1 MECNSNTCQSSSG
14 PSFGCFLAYGAVL
27 GFRVAGE
34 IFKASPN
41 LERRLIAPVL
51 KEFSKLA
58 ENLTEVVYRGDNGP
72 K

>member
-1 MECNSNTCQSSSG
+1 MGCNSNTCQSSSG

-27 GFRVAGE
+27 GFGVAGE

-41 LERRLIAPVL
+41 PERRLIAPVL

-58 ENLTEVVYRGDNGP
+58 ENLTKVVC
-72 K
+72 